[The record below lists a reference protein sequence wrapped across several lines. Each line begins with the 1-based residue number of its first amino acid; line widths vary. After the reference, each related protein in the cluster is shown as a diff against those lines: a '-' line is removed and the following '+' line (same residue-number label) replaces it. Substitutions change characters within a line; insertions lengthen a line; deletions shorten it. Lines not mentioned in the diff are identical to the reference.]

1 MKKQQP
7 ILIIDN
13 PEAAKAVRE
22 AQFLGYFLEPS
33 SPSDVAKRAG
43 IAANLMHHHANRYL
57 ELGLLFEVKREDRK
71 VFYQLAA
78 ENFRVPK
85 SLLPADEEM
94 TQSLQE
100 LSSAFSKA
108 YERSDRLNASPNYLN
123 FGFAETIPEDQMQ
136 PASDDTELLEVRPAH
151 YQMRSFRLS
160 PSSYQKLV
168 CLLSDLII
176 DAETESSKEAAQ
188 CTIALLAFEG
198 NILETSSN
206 DGWELLHM
214 KSHVPGVRMIP
225 LDQTNV

>member
-7 ILIIDN
+7 ILVINN

-33 SPSDVAKRAG
+33 SPSDVAKRAN

-57 ELGLLFEVKREDRK
+57 KLGLLFEVKREDRK

-85 SLLPADEEM
+85 SLLPAYEEM
-94 TQSLQE
+94 AQGLQE
-100 LSSAFSKA
+100 LSGAFTKA

-123 FGFAETIPEDQMQ
+123 FGFAETMPEEQIQ
-136 PASDDTELLEVRPAH
+136 PASNDNELLEVRPAH

-188 CTIALLAFEG
+188 CTVALLAFEG
-198 NILETSSN
+198 SVLETPST

-214 KSHVPGVRMIP
+214 KSHVPGIRMIP
-225 LDQTNV
+225 VDQIDV